1 MWPGFS
7 LLELRSFA
15 MEVSDYVIGT
25 TLKMVFLTNDTHF
38 KQEAFSP

>member
-38 KQEAFSP
+38 KQEAFGP